1 MANNWWREPDMGVL
15 SAPVT
20 SGEPQ
25 GCSAMRMWRNACNT
39 LVAPDADDAWKQ
51 VVEASPPESLW
62 HTLRNCVAYQAGV
75 WQNLLNKG
83 VDDVIQPAAFK
94 LAIVLR
100 HTPSELT
107 VKLLSDL
114 LRLHP
119 QSQDLTSYILALLT
133 DDEAQWGGGNCSSPS
148 TPSSPHSEE
157 GGEHSSSSSSGADSD
172 AADAGHETDGPE
184 PGHDTDLDTNEAS
197 GPADSA
203 SAAKSKPH
211 VMPPDSTTHSAD
223 NPNMPDSTTADDP
236 IEVDEPDSG
245 EGEDDAD
252 AEAEAEGD
260 EDADGD
266 ADDDGEG
273 DGDGDDAESADDGEG
288 AGMARVVS
296 PAGPAPLRD
305 LQLFGDCELAV
316 LAASREEY
324 DAHAKLVRAEYSKLT
339 NDNYVQLRIKVLN
352 QFSQI
357 PKLFHSPEFECF
369 ESAAREN
376 IEREINTLREHLV
389 AGRRD

>member
-133 DDEAQWGGGNCSSPS
+133 DDEAQWSGGHCSSPS
-148 TPSSPHSEE
+148 NVSSPPSEE
-157 GGEHSSSSSSGADSD
+157 EEEEHSSNSDGADSD
-172 AADAGHETDGPE
+172 GADQGHDTDGPD
-184 PGHDTDLDTNEAS
+184 PGHDTDLDANEAN

-203 SAAKSKPH
+203 SSAALSKPH
-211 VMPPDSTTHSAD
+211 MPPPDSTTHSSD

-236 IEVDEPDSG
+236 IEVDPESG
-245 EGEDDAD
+245 EGEDDGD
-252 AEAEAEGD
+252 AEAEAEGEGD
-260 EDADGD
+260 EDADGEGD
-266 ADDDGEG
+266 EDGEG
-273 DGDGDDAESADDGEG
+273 EEDGESADEVEG
-288 AGMARVVS
+288 IALGRGVS

-376 IEREINTLREHLV
+376 IEREINTLQEHLV

>member
-1 MANNWWREPDMGVL
+1 MANNWWREPDMGVM
-15 SAPVT
+15 SAPVP
-20 SGEPQ
+20 SGEAQ
-25 GCSAMRMWRNACNT
+25 GCAAMRMWRNACNT

-51 VVEASPPESLW
+51 VVEASPPDSLW

-83 VDDVIQPAAFK
+83 MDDVIQPAAFK

-107 VKLLSDL
+107 VKLLTEL
-114 LRLHP
+114 LHLHP

-133 DDEAQWGGGNCSSPS
+133 DDEAKWCGHSSDSSP
-148 TPSSPHSEE
+148 PSSPASTESSTDA
-157 GGEHSSSSSSGADSD
+157 GETD
-172 AADAGHETDGPE
+172 AAEATDI
-184 PGHDTDLDTNEAS
+184 DTNEAVG

-203 SAAKSKPH
+203 TSAAATSEAAEA
-211 VMPPDSTTHSAD
+211 MPAVVSSTEVDSTTANID
-223 NPNMPDSTTADDP
+223 TNMVESNVPDSTTADDP
-236 IEVDEPDSG
+236 VEIAAAASLSGDSPEPSSSSGSDS
-245 EGEDDAD
+245 
-252 AEAEAEGD
+252 
-260 EDADGD
+260 
-266 ADDDGEG
+266 
-273 DGDGDDAESADDGEG
+273 ESGSA
-288 AGMARVVS
+288 AGT

-339 NDNYVQLRIKVLN
+339 HDNYVELRIKVLN
-352 QFSQI
+352 QFNQI
-357 PKLFHSPEFECF
+357 PKLFHTPEFECF

-376 IEREINTLREHLV
+376 IEREICTLREHLLT
-389 AGRRD
+389 GRRD

>member
-133 DDEAQWGGGNCSSPS
+133 DDEAQWSGGHCSSTS
-148 TPSSPHSEE
+148 NGSSPEE
-157 GGEHSSSSSSGADSD
+157 EEEEERSSTSSDGGDSDGADQGRD
-172 AADAGHETDGPE
+172 TDGPD
-184 PGHDTDLDTNEAS
+184 PGHDTDLDANEAS

-203 SAAKSKPH
+203 SAAALSKPH
-211 VMPPDSTTHSAD
+211 MPPPDSTTHSSD

-236 IEVDEPDSG
+236 IEVDDSG
-245 EGEDDAD
+245 EGEDDGD

-260 EDADGD
+260 ED
-266 ADDDGEG
+266 GEG
-273 DGDGDDAESADDGEG
+273 DDEDEDGESADEVE
-288 AGMARVVS
+288 RVLVRGVS

-376 IEREINTLREHLV
+376 IEREINTLQEHLL
-389 AGRRD
+389 AGTRD

>member
-1 MANNWWREPDMGVL
+1 MGVL

-133 DDEAQWGGGNCSSPS
+133 DDEAQWSGGHCSSTS
-148 TPSSPHSEE
+148 NGSSPEE
-157 GGEHSSSSSSGADSD
+157 EEEEERSSTSSDGGDSDGADQGRD
-172 AADAGHETDGPE
+172 TDGPD
-184 PGHDTDLDTNEAS
+184 PGHDTDLDANEAS

-203 SAAKSKPH
+203 SAAALSKPH
-211 VMPPDSTTHSAD
+211 MPPPDSTTHSSD

-236 IEVDEPDSG
+236 IEVDDSG
-245 EGEDDAD
+245 EGEDDGD

-260 EDADGD
+260 ED
-266 ADDDGEG
+266 GEG
-273 DGDGDDAESADDGEG
+273 DDEDEDGESADEVE
-288 AGMARVVS
+288 RVLVRGVS

-376 IEREINTLREHLV
+376 IEREINTLQEHLL
-389 AGRRD
+389 AGTRD